1 MVCIHA
7 SCASFIPWTW
17 VPSAPSYG
25 STLTHLLPLKL
36 RPRADVMLGTSCTL
50 SYLADLLSPSLL
62 ALSISPCPDSREALS
77 LALRHKVAIGV
88 AQALKFLHS
97 FSQPK
102 IIHRDLQSD
111 SILLDADFKVKV
123 GGLGLLKHLPGDS
136 LRLRM
141 ASKKGYLDPEYF
153 QTFKVTTKCDVYS
166 FGVVLFE
173 MLTGCAP
180 MVQISRS
187 ETQRT
192 FTLAQWV
199 SNAVPQSLHSIMPL
213 QLLACHPGFQGR
225 TPSHLASV
233 LLGLRLDVVP
243 FSSQDPLPRT
253 LDGLLSYT
261 PISCSVF

>member
-1 MVCIHA
+1 VKQQQVVRFLHSLA
-7 SCASFIPWTW
+7 
-17 VPSAPSYG
+17 
-25 STLTHLLPLKL
+25 LL
-36 RPRADVMLGTSCTL
+36 TL
-50 SYLADLLSPSLL
+50 SLSLL
-62 ALSISPCPDSREALS
+62 LAWCNSLCSDSREALS
-77 LALRHKVAIGV
+77 LALRLKVAMGV

-199 SNAVPQSLHSIMPL
+199 RHSLSRSLHH
-213 QLLACHPGFQGR
+213 LLVYCFRSP
-225 TPSHLASV
+225 
-233 LLGLRLDVVP
+233 
-243 FSSQDPLPRT
+243 
-253 LDGLLSYT
+253 
-261 PISCSVF
+261 